1 MSVRVRLNNKVIKGI
16 IMNITKEWRWYHNST
31 MVHLWV
37 NLLISARKE
46 DGWHGMVEVKR
57 GQVITSL
64 SKLSAETG
72 ISIRKIRTCLSNLV
86 KSGEIKEITNN
97 HYRIITIIDY
107 NMYQKTDVVYNK
119 GSHTERGENDK
130 RNNNITTCI
139 SEDNKNICDKL
150 TSNCQTNDKQVSNQ
164 EITTDKQVSN
174 IKDSISA
181 TYNSYNLKT
190 DRPVTNSVK
199 VGEKETKEK
208 KEKDPTVMRTR
219 TKKAGGKTEEE
230 MVQEIKNDQRWLE
243 AISQYHNL
251 TAERVYQMINKYCIH
266 RICAMSSSDS
276 IRDIKRHFG
285 NWLRIQLNEERKYN
299 ERKQIY
305 QQRTGLS
312 ANVCKAANYR
322 STF

>member
-16 IMNITKEWRWYHNST
+16 IMNITKDWRWYHNST

-37 NLLISARKE
+37 NLLISAREE
-46 DGWHGMVEVKR
+46 DGWYGMIEVKR

-107 NMYQKTDVVYNK
+107 DMYQKADVVYSK
-119 GSHTERGENDK
+119 GSHTETKENDK
-130 RNNNITTCI
+130 RNDNITTCI
-139 SEDNKNICDKL
+139 SKDNKNICDKL
-150 TSNCQTNDKQVSNQ
+150 TNKCQTNDKQVSNL
-164 EITTDKQVSN
+164 EITTDKQMSN

-181 TYNSYNLKT
+181 TYGCYNLKT

-208 KEKDPTVMRTR
+208 KENSPHTPYK
-219 TKKAGGKTEEE
+219 
-230 MVQEIKNDQRWLE
+230 
-243 AISQYHNL
+243 
-251 TAERVYQMINKYCIH
+251 
-266 RICAMSSSDS
+266 
-276 IRDIKRHFG
+276 
-285 NWLRIQLNEERKYN
+285 
-299 ERKQIY
+299 
-305 QQRTGLS
+305 
-312 ANVCKAANYR
+312 
-322 STF
+322 

>member
-1 MSVRVRLNNKVIKGI
+1 
-16 IMNITKEWRWYHNST
+16 MNITKDWRWYHNST

-37 NLLISARKE
+37 NLLISAREE

-86 KSGEIKEITNN
+86 KSGEIKEMTNN

-107 NMYQKTDVVYNK
+107 DMYQKTDVIYNK
-119 GSHTERGENDK
+119 DSHREIKEIDK
-130 RNNNITTCI
+130 QNNNITTCI
-139 SEDNKNICDKL
+139 SEDNKNNCDKL
-150 TSNCQTNDKQVSNQ
+150 TNKCQTTDKQVSNQ

-181 TYNSYNLKT
+181 TYDCYNLKT

-199 VGEKETKEK
+199 VGEKETKQK
-208 KEKDPTVMRTR
+208 KEKDPTVMRT
-219 TKKAGGKTEEE
+219 KKADGKTEEE

-251 TAERVYQMINKYCIH
+251 TADRVYQMINKYCVH

-276 IRDIKRHFG
+276 IRDIKRHFD
-285 NWLRIQLNEERKYN
+285 NWLRIQLNEERRNN
-299 ERKQIY
+299 ERNRVY
-305 QQRTGLS
+305 QKRTGLS

>member
-37 NLLISARKE
+37 NLLISAREE

-86 KSGEIKEITNN
+86 KSGEIKEMTNN

-107 NMYQKTDVVYNK
+107 DMYQKADVVYSK
-119 GSHTERGENDK
+119 GSHTEIKENDK
-130 RNNNITTCI
+130 QNYNITTCI

-150 TSNCQTNDKQVSNQ
+150 TDKCQTNDKQLSNQ

-174 IKDSISA
+174 VMDSISA
-181 TYNSYNLKT
+181 TYDCYNLKA

-199 VGEKETKEK
+199 VGEKETKQKKENTPHTPYKEK
-208 KEKDPTVMRTR
+208 KEK
-219 TKKAGGKTEEE
+219 K
-230 MVQEIKNDQRWLE
+230 
-243 AISQYHNL
+243 
-251 TAERVYQMINKYCIH
+251 
-266 RICAMSSSDS
+266 
-276 IRDIKRHFG
+276 
-285 NWLRIQLNEERKYN
+285 
-299 ERKQIY
+299 
-305 QQRTGLS
+305 
-312 ANVCKAANYR
+312 
-322 STF
+322 